1 MNALDIKNIRK
12 KLGLTQKQLAEMI
25 GVDPK
30 TIQNWEYG
38 KNIPQSKSL
47 ILGELMGAPSPVNI
61 TQNSGNFA
69 NGNGNNI
76 KSTVQRGES
85 TVLAAEVARLKEAL
99 DDKEKLIRTLEE
111 RLRDKDEI
119 IALLKGK

>member
-1 MNALDIKNIRK
+1 MNALDIKKIRK

-61 TQNSGNFA
+61 TQNSGNITSGSE
-69 NGNGNNI
+69 NSVT
-76 KSTVQRGES
+76 STVAES
-85 TVLAAEVARLKEAL
+85 
-99 DDKEKLIRTLEE
+99 I
-111 RLRDKDEI
+111 
-119 IALLKGK
+119 